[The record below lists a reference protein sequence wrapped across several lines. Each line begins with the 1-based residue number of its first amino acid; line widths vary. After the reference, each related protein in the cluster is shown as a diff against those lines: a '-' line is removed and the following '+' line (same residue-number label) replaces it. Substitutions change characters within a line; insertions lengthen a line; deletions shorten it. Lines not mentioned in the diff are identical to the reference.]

1 MDRFNDILDFWF
13 EGIDEDTVITKDSE
27 FVKRWFGKDKK
38 VDEAI
43 RQNFKEDLASAQ
55 RGEYGEWKKTPAGRL
70 ALIILFDQFPRHLYR
85 ETARAFENDLQA
97 LELCLRSIKDHF
109 DEGLIFVERQFL
121 YMPLMHSEN
130 MAIQEES
137 LKYFGRLV
145 KEAEETSDPNVD
157 YLKYVLGYAQRHY
170 DIVKRFGR
178 FPHRNAMLK
187 RRATSHELEFV
198 KKPEA
203 NF

>member
-1 MDRFNDILDFWF
+1 M
-13 EGIDEDTVITKDSE
+13 ITKDSE